1 MDLNA
6 SARQQA
12 RQRWME
18 KDANYRSASL
28 KFWNRETTGQR
39 GLNTATI
46 GFSRAMS
53 NDLQRAL
60 YVQGQARQQ
69 YETLFSKYYAQGGD
83 MIGKQEGRSRTAG
96 RKGLLALT
104 RARGALNNAV
114 RNEYG
119 PNMARRY
126 QARLRQYQGARAKA
140 INAIGVRPEYGAPV
154 LMPPSNRLG
163 GALQI
168 ASQIAS
174 LYTTISGFSGL
185 GGGLNTPDFTP
196 KPIPTLPNGMTDWSQ
211 AIVIGP

>member
-1 MDLNA
+1 MDMNA
-6 SARQQA
+6 AARQQA

-69 YETLFSKYYAQGGD
+69 YESLFAKYFAQGGD
-83 MIGKQEGRSRTAG
+83 IIGKQEGRSRTAG
-96 RKGLLALT
+96 RKGVLALT

-114 RNEYG
+114 RNEFG
-119 PNMARRY
+119 PNMARRQ
-126 QARLRQYQGARAKA
+126 QARLQQYQMARAKS

-168 ASQIAS
+168 ASTALTVATPFLPGGSIFKMFGNTGSQLAPLQAFAPIA
-174 LYTTISGFSGL
+174 
-185 GGGLNTPDFTP
+185 
-196 KPIPTLPNGMTDWSQ
+196 
-211 AIVIGP
+211 

>member
-6 SARQQA
+6 GARQQA

-69 YETLFSKYYAQGGD
+69 YENAFAKFYSQGGD
-83 MIGKQEGRSRTAG
+83 MVGKQEGRSRTAG
-96 RKGLLALT
+96 RKGILALT
-104 RARGALNNAV
+104 RVRGALNNAV

-126 QARLRQYQGARAKA
+126 QARLKRFGSEKAKA

-168 ASQIAS
+168 ASTALSIATPF
-174 LYTTISGFSGL
+174 LP
-185 GGGLNTPDFTP
+185 GGG
-196 KPIPTLPNGMTDWSQ
+196 IHTLLTKQ
-211 AIVIGP
+211 AAEAPLRLPVSAWLGAGAG

>member
-6 SARQQA
+6 SARMAA

-28 KFWNRETTGQR
+28 KFWNKETTGQR

-60 YVQGQARQQ
+60 YVQGQARQS
-69 YETLFSKYYAQGGD
+69 YENLFSKFYAQGGD
-83 MIGKQEGRSRTAG
+83 MRGKQEGRSRTAG

-119 PNMARRY
+119 ANMARRQ
-126 QARLRQYQGARAKA
+126 QARLRQYQAARAKA

-154 LMPPSNRLG
+154 LQPPTNRLG

-168 ASQIAS
+168 GTQVAS
-174 LYTTISGFSGL
+174 LATANVF
-185 GGGLNTPDFTP
+185 GGGKMNF
-196 KPIPTLPNGMTDWSQ
+196 IEFISQ
-211 AIVIGP
+211 

>member
-6 SARQQA
+6 GERRAA
-12 RQRWME
+12 KQRWMQ
-18 KDANYRSASL
+18 KDADYRSASL

-69 YETLFSKYYAQGGD
+69 YENAFAKFYSQGGD
-83 MIGKQEGRSRTAG
+83 MVGKQEGRSRTAG
-96 RKGLLALT
+96 RKGILALT
-104 RARGALNNAV
+104 RVRGALNNAV

-126 QARLRQYQGARAKA
+126 QARLKRFGSEKAKA

-168 ASQIAS
+168 ASTALSIATPF
-174 LYTTISGFSGL
+174 LPGGGIHTLLTKQAAEAPLKLSGL
-185 GGGLNTPDFTP
+185 SWLS
-196 KPIPTLPNGMTDWSQ
+196 MT
-211 AIVIGP
+211 GT

>member
-12 RQRWME
+12 KQRWME

-60 YVQGQARQQ
+60 YVQGQSRQQ
-69 YETLFSKYYAQGGD
+69 YESLFSKFYAQGGD
-83 MIGKQEGRSRTAG
+83 MRGKQEGRSRTAG

-114 RNEYG
+114 RNEFG
-119 PNMARRY
+119 PNMARRQ

-174 LYTTISGFSGL
+174 LYTTISGFNFP
-185 GGGLNTPDFTP
+185 GGGGNTPVYNPLD
-196 KPIPTLPNGMTDWSQ
+196 IQ
-211 AIVIGP
+211 VA

>member
-28 KFWNRETTGQR
+28 KFWNKETTGQR

-60 YVQGQARQQ
+60 YVQGQSRQQ
-69 YETLFSKYYAQGGD
+69 YENLFTKFYAQGGD
-83 MIGKQEGRSRTAG
+83 MVGKQEGRSRTAG

-140 INAIGVRPEYGAPV
+140 VNSVGVRPEYGAPV
-154 LMPPSNRLG
+154 LMPPTNRLG

-168 ASQIAS
+168 ASQIAGLVS
-174 LYTTISGFSGL
+174 AFNGL
-185 GGGLNTPDFTP
+185 GGANTTPDFTP

>member
-69 YETLFSKYYAQGGD
+69 YETTFAKYFAQGGD
-83 MIGKQEGRSRTAG
+83 IIGKQEGRSRTAG

-140 INAIGVRPEYGAPV
+140 VNSVGVRPEYGAPV
-154 LMPPSNRLG
+154 LMPPTNRLG

-168 ASQIAS
+168 ASQIAGLVS
-174 LYTTISGFSGL
+174 AFNGL
-185 GGGLNTPDFTP
+185 GGANTTPDFTP

>member
-12 RQRWME
+12 KQRWME

-28 KFWNRETTGQR
+28 KFWNKETTGQR

-69 YETLFSKYYAQGGD
+69 YETTFAKYFAQGGD
-83 MIGKQEGRSRTAG
+83 IIGKQEGRSRTAG

-119 PNMARRY
+119 ANMARRQ
-126 QARLRQYQGARAKA
+126 QARLRQYQAARAKA

-163 GALQI
+163 GALQL
-168 ASQIAS
+168 ASQALSIATPF
-174 LYTTISGFSGL
+174 LP
-185 GGGLNTPDFTP
+185 GGG
-196 KPIPTLPNGMTDWSQ
+196 IHTLLTKQ
-211 AIVIGP
+211 AAEAPLKLPVSAWLGAGAG

>member
-1 MDLNA
+1 MDANA
-6 SARQQA
+6 GARQAA

-18 KDANYRSASL
+18 KDANFRSESL

-46 GFSRAMS
+46 GYSRAMS

-69 YETLFSKYYAQGGD
+69 YESAFAKYFAQGGD
-83 MIGKQEGRSRTAG
+83 MVGKQEGRSRTAG

-114 RNEYG
+114 RNEFG
-119 PNMARRY
+119 ANMARRQ
-126 QARLRQYQGARAKA
+126 QARLRQYQGATAKA
-140 INAIGVRPEYGAPV
+140 VNSIGVRPEYGAPV
-154 LMPPSNRLG
+154 LMPPTNRLA

-168 ASQIAS
+168 ASQVAS
-174 LYTTISGFSGL
+174 IVSGFSGL

-196 KPIPTLPNGMTDWSQ
+196 KPIPTLPNGMTDWSK
-211 AIVIGP
+211 ALVIGP

>member
-28 KFWNRETTGQR
+28 KFWNKETTGQR
-39 GLNTATI
+39 GLNTAAI

-60 YVQGQARQQ
+60 YVQGQSRQQ
-69 YETLFSKYYAQGGD
+69 YENLFTKFYAQGGD
-83 MIGKQEGRSRTAG
+83 MVGKQEGRSRTAG

-126 QARLRQYQGARAKA
+126 QARLRQYQEARAKA
-140 INAIGVRPEYGAPV
+140 VNSVGVRPEYGAPV
-154 LMPPSNRLG
+154 LLPPTNRLG

-168 ASQIAS
+168 ASQIAGLVS
-174 LYTTISGFSGL
+174 AFNGL
-185 GGGLNTPDFTP
+185 GGANTTPDFTP

>member
-12 RQRWME
+12 KQRWME

-28 KFWNRETTGQR
+28 KFWNKETTGQR
-39 GLNTATI
+39 GLNTAAI

-60 YVQGQARQQ
+60 YVQGQSRQQ
-69 YETLFSKYYAQGGD
+69 YENLFTKFYAQGGD
-83 MIGKQEGRSRTAG
+83 MVGKQEGRSRTAG

-104 RARGALNNAV
+104 RARGTLNNAV

-119 PNMARRY
+119 PNMARRQ
-126 QARLRQYQGARAKA
+126 QARLRQYQAARAKS

-163 GALQI
+163 GALQL
-168 ASQIAS
+168 ASQAWSIATPY
-174 LYTTISGFSGL
+174 LP
-185 GGGLNTPDFTP
+185 GGGIHTLFTQGGSQLAP
-196 KPIPTLPNGMTDWSQ
+196 LQAFAPI
-211 AIVIGP
+211 V

>member
-12 RQRWME
+12 RQEWMK

-46 GFSRAMS
+46 GYSRSMS

-69 YETLFSKYYAQGGD
+69 YESTFAKYFAQGGD
-83 MIGKQEGRSRTAG
+83 IIGKQEGRSRTAG

-104 RARGALNNAV
+104 RVRGALNNAV

-163 GALQI
+163 GALQL
-168 ASQIAS
+168 ASQALSIATPF
-174 LYTTISGFSGL
+174 LP
-185 GGGLNTPDFTP
+185 GGGIHTLLTQNVGSQLAPLQAFA
-196 KPIPTLPNGMTDWSQ
+196 PI
-211 AIVIGP
+211 V

>member
-39 GLNTATI
+39 SLNTATI
-46 GFSRAMS
+46 GFSRALS

-69 YETLFSKYYAQGGD
+69 YESAFAKFYAQGGD
-83 MIGKQEGRSRTAG
+83 MRGKEGGRSRTAG
-96 RKGLLALT
+96 KKGLLALT
-104 RARGALNNAV
+104 RVRGALNNAV

-126 QARLRQYQGARAKA
+126 QARLKMFQSQKAKA
-140 INAIGVRPEYGAPV
+140 INSIGVRPEYGAPV

-168 ASQIAS
+168 ATQVAS
-174 LYTTISGFSGL
+174 LGSTQIGSKTIFEMMG
-185 GGGLNTPDFTP
+185 
-196 KPIPTLPNGMTDWSQ
+196 
-211 AIVIGP
+211 IG

>member
-1 MDLNA
+1 MA
-6 SARQQA
+6 ARQK
-12 RQRWME
+12 WME

-28 KFWNRETTGQR
+28 KFWNKETTGQR

-46 GFSRAMS
+46 GYSRSMS

-69 YETLFSKYYAQGGD
+69 YEAAFTKFYSQGGD
-83 MIGKQEGRSRTAG
+83 MVGKQEGRSRTAG

-154 LMPPSNRLG
+154 LMPPTNRLG

-168 ASQIAS
+168 GTQVAS
-174 LYTTISGFSGL
+174 LATANVFSGGTENL
-185 GGGLNTPDFTP
+185 LEFLAG
-196 KPIPTLPNGMTDWSQ
+196 
-211 AIVIGP
+211 

>member
-6 SARQQA
+6 SARQAA

-60 YVQGQARQQ
+60 YVQGQSRQQ
-69 YETLFSKYYAQGGD
+69 YENLFTKFYAQGGD
-83 MIGKQEGRSRTAG
+83 MVGKQEGRSRTAG

-140 INAIGVRPEYGAPV
+140 VNAVGVRPEYGAPV
-154 LMPPSNRLG
+154 LMPPTNRLG

-168 ASQIAS
+168 ASQIAGLVS
-174 LYTTISGFSGL
+174 AFNGL
-185 GGGLNTPDFTP
+185 GGANTTPDFTP

-211 AIVIGP
+211 AITIGP

>member
-28 KFWNRETTGQR
+28 KFWNKETTGQR

-140 INAIGVRPEYGAPV
+140 VNSVGVRPEYGAPV
-154 LMPPSNRLG
+154 LMPPTNRLG

-168 ASQIAS
+168 ASQIAGLVS
-174 LYTTISGFSGL
+174 AFNGL
-185 GGGLNTPDFTP
+185 GGANTTPDFTP

>member
-1 MDLNA
+1 MDLNE
-6 SARQQA
+6 SEKQRA

-18 KDANYRSASL
+18 KDASYRSVSL

-53 NDLQRAL
+53 NDLQSAL

-69 YETLFSKYYAQGGD
+69 YETLFAKYYAQGGD
-83 MIGKQEGRSRTAG
+83 IIRKQEGRSRTAG
-96 RKGLLALT
+96 RKGILALT

-119 PNMARRY
+119 ANMARRY

-140 INAIGVRPEYGAPV
+140 INAIGVRPEYGVPV

-163 GALQI
+163 GALQLANTALSI
-168 ASQIAS
+168 ATPF
-174 LYTTISGFSGL
+174 LP
-185 GGGLNTPDFTP
+185 GGGINKLLTKSAADAPLKLP
-196 KPIPTLPNGMTDWSQ
+196 PISWLSGEDS
-211 AIVIGP
+211 

>member
-28 KFWNRETTGQR
+28 KFWNKETTGQR

-69 YETLFSKYYAQGGD
+69 YETLFSKFYAEGGD
-83 MIGKQEGRSRTAG
+83 MRGKQEGRSRTAG

-140 INAIGVRPEYGAPV
+140 VNSVGVRPEYGAPV
-154 LMPPSNRLG
+154 LMPPTNRLG

-168 ASQIAS
+168 ASQIAGLVS
-174 LYTTISGFSGL
+174 AFNGL
-185 GGGLNTPDFTP
+185 GGANTTPDFTP

>member
-1 MDLNA
+1 MDKNA
-6 SARQQA
+6 GARMAA

-28 KFWNRETTGQR
+28 KFWNKETTGQR

-69 YETLFSKYYAQGGD
+69 YETTFAKYFAQGGD
-83 MIGKQEGRSRTAG
+83 IVGKQEGRSRTAG

-104 RARGALNNAV
+104 RVRGALNNAV

-119 PNMARRY
+119 ANMARRQ
-126 QARLRQYQGARAKA
+126 QARLRQYQAARAKA
-140 INAIGVRPEYGAPV
+140 INSIGVRPEYGAPV

-168 ASQIAS
+168 AQMGLQIATPF
-174 LYTTISGFSGL
+174 LPGGQLAGL
-185 GGGLNTPDFTP
+185 FTKTP
-196 KPIPTLPNGMTDWSQ
+196 KLPVFNPLDVMI
-211 AIVIGP
+211 A

>member
-1 MDLNA
+1 MDANA
-6 SARQQA
+6 GARMAA

-28 KFWNRETTGQR
+28 KFWNKETTGQR

-69 YETLFSKYYAQGGD
+69 YESAFTKYFAQGGD
-83 MIGKQEGRSRTAG
+83 IVGKQEGRSRTAG

-119 PNMARRY
+119 PNMARRQ
-126 QARLRQYQGARAKA
+126 QARLRQYQVARAKA
-140 INAIGVRPEYGAPV
+140 INSIGVRPEYGAPV
-154 LMPPSNRLG
+154 LMPPTNRLG
-163 GALQI
+163 GALQL
-168 ASQIAS
+168 ATQTVS
-174 LYTTISGFSGL
+174 LASGL
-185 GGGLNTPDFTP
+185 GVGNAQGIFTGGIF
-196 KPIPTLPNGMTDWSQ
+196 G
-211 AIVIGP
+211 

>member
-12 RQRWME
+12 KQRWME

-69 YETLFSKYYAQGGD
+69 YETLFSKFYAQGGD
-83 MIGKQEGRSRTAG
+83 MRGKQEGRSRTAG

-126 QARLRQYQGARAKA
+126 QARLRQYQSARAKA

-174 LYTTISGFSGL
+174 LYTTISGFSGP
-185 GGGLNTPDFTP
+185 GGGFDTPDFTP

>member
-12 RQRWME
+12 KQRWME

-28 KFWNRETTGQR
+28 KFWNKETTGQR

-69 YETLFSKYYAQGGD
+69 YETTFAKYYAQGGD
-83 MIGKQEGRSRTAG
+83 IIGKQEGRSRTAG

-104 RARGALNNAV
+104 RVRGALNNAV

-119 PNMARRY
+119 ANMARRQ
-126 QARLRQYQGARAKA
+126 QARLRQYQAARAKA

-163 GALQI
+163 GALQL
-168 ASQIAS
+168 ASQALSIATPF
-174 LYTTISGFSGL
+174 LP
-185 GGGLNTPDFTP
+185 GGGIHTLFTQSGSQLAP
-196 KPIPTLPNGMTDWSQ
+196 LQAFAPI
-211 AIVIGP
+211 V

>member
-12 RQRWME
+12 KKRWME
-18 KDANYRSASL
+18 KDANYRSACL

-69 YETLFSKYYAQGGD
+69 YETTFAKYYAQGGD
-83 MIGKQEGRSRTAG
+83 IIGKQEGRSRTAG

-104 RARGALNNAV
+104 RVRGALNNAL

-119 PNMARRY
+119 ANMARRQ
-126 QARLRQYQGARAKA
+126 QARLRQYQAARAKA

-163 GALQI
+163 GALQL
-168 ASQIAS
+168 ASQALSIATPF
-174 LYTTISGFSGL
+174 LP
-185 GGGLNTPDFTP
+185 GGGIHTLFTQSGSQLAP
-196 KPIPTLPNGMTDWSQ
+196 LQAFAPI
-211 AIVIGP
+211 V

>member
-1 MDLNA
+1 MDMNA
-6 SARQQA
+6 AARQQA

-69 YETLFSKYYAQGGD
+69 YESLFAKYFAQGGD
-83 MIGKQEGRSRTAG
+83 IIGKQEGRSRTAG
-96 RKGLLALT
+96 RKGVLALT

-114 RNEYG
+114 RNEFG
-119 PNMARRY
+119 PNMARRQ
-126 QARLRQYQGARAKA
+126 QARLQQYQMARAKS

-163 GALQI
+163 GALQLASTALTVATPFLPGGSIFKMFGGNNPLKVVDPLSNMLI
-168 ASQIAS
+168 A
-174 LYTTISGFSGL
+174 
-185 GGGLNTPDFTP
+185 
-196 KPIPTLPNGMTDWSQ
+196 
-211 AIVIGP
+211 

>member
-12 RQRWME
+12 KQRWME

-69 YETLFSKYYAQGGD
+69 YENLFSKFYAQGGD
-83 MIGKQEGRSRTAG
+83 IIGKQEGRSRTAG

-140 INAIGVRPEYGAPV
+140 VNSVGVRPEYGAPV
-154 LMPPSNRLG
+154 LMPPTNRLG

-168 ASQIAS
+168 ASQIAGLVS
-174 LYTTISGFSGL
+174 AFNGL
-185 GGGLNTPDFTP
+185 GGANTTPDFTP

>member
-12 RQRWME
+12 KQRWME

-46 GFSRAMS
+46 GFSRALS

-69 YETLFSKYYAQGGD
+69 YESAFAKFYSQGGD
-83 MIGKQEGRSRTAG
+83 IKGKEGGRSRTAG

-104 RARGALNNAV
+104 RVRGALNNAV

-126 QARLRQYQGARAKA
+126 QARLKMYQSQKAKVV
-140 INAIGVRPEYGAPV
+140 NAIGVRPEYGAPV

-168 ASQIAS
+168 ATQVAS
-174 LYTTISGFSGL
+174 LGSMTPTGGDTIFKMLGFG
-185 GGGLNTPDFTP
+185 
-196 KPIPTLPNGMTDWSQ
+196 
-211 AIVIGP
+211 

>member
-1 MDLNA
+1 VCDRNEA
-6 SARQQA
+6 SRREA
-12 RQRWME
+12 RQRWML

-69 YETLFSKYYAQGGD
+69 YETTFAKYFAQGGD
-83 MIGKQEGRSRTAG
+83 IVGKQEGRSRTAG

-104 RARGALNNAV
+104 RVRGALNNAV

-119 PNMARRY
+119 PNMARRQ

-154 LMPPSNRLG
+154 LMPPTNRLG
-163 GALQI
+163 GALDFAQQALSV
-168 ASQIAS
+168 ASPFLPGGNIFKM
-174 LYTTISGFSGL
+174 FSATQKMDQPLKLTVSDWL
-185 GGGLNTPDFTP
+185 GAP
-196 KPIPTLPNGMTDWSQ
+196 S
-211 AIVIGP
+211 V

>member
-1 MDLNA
+1 MDKNA
-6 SARQQA
+6 GDRMAA

-28 KFWNRETTGQR
+28 KFWNKETTGQR

-69 YETLFSKYYAQGGD
+69 YETTFAKYYAQGGD
-83 MIGKQEGRSRTAG
+83 IIGKQEGRSRTAG

-104 RARGALNNAV
+104 RVRGALNNAV

-119 PNMARRY
+119 ANMARRQ
-126 QARLRQYQGARAKA
+126 QARLRQYQAARAKS
-140 INAIGVRPEYGAPV
+140 INAIGVRPEYGAPG

-163 GALQI
+163 GALQL
-168 ASQIAS
+168 ASQALSIATPF
-174 LYTTISGFSGL
+174 LP
-185 GGGLNTPDFTP
+185 GGGIHTLFTQSGSQLAP
-196 KPIPTLPNGMTDWSQ
+196 LQAFAPI
-211 AIVIGP
+211 V

>member
-1 MDLNA
+1 MDANA
-6 SARQQA
+6 GARMAARQK
-12 RQRWME
+12 WME

-28 KFWNRETTGQR
+28 KFWNKETTGQR

-69 YETLFSKYYAQGGD
+69 YETAFAKYFAQGGD
-83 MIGKQEGRSRTAG
+83 IIGKQEGRSRTAG

-119 PNMARRY
+119 ANMARRQ
-126 QARLRQYQGARAKA
+126 QARLRQYQVARAKA
-140 INAIGVRPEYGAPV
+140 INSIGVRPEYGAPV
-154 LMPPSNRLG
+154 LMPPTNRLG
-163 GALQI
+163 GALQVASTAI
-168 ASQIAS
+168 SVATPFLPGGGINKLFTNLGGDKFPADQLVNSQI
-174 LYTTISGFSGL
+174 
-185 GGGLNTPDFTP
+185 
-196 KPIPTLPNGMTDWSQ
+196 
-211 AIVIGP
+211 V

>member
-28 KFWNRETTGQR
+28 KFWNKETTGQR

-69 YETLFSKYYAQGGD
+69 YETTFANYFAKGGD
-83 MIGKQEGRSRTAG
+83 IVGKQEGRSRTAG

-104 RARGALNNAV
+104 RVRGALNNAV

-119 PNMARRY
+119 VNMARRQ
-126 QARLRQYQGARAKA
+126 QARLKMFQSQKAKA
-140 INAIGVRPEYGAPV
+140 INSIGVRPEYGAPV

-168 ASQIAS
+168 ATQVAS
-174 LYTTISGFSGL
+174 LGSTQFTSGGSTIFEMLGFG
-185 GGGLNTPDFTP
+185 
-196 KPIPTLPNGMTDWSQ
+196 
-211 AIVIGP
+211 

>member
-12 RQRWME
+12 KQRWME
-18 KDANYRSASL
+18 KDANYRSASR
-28 KFWNRETTGQR
+28 KFWNKETTGQR

-46 GFSRAMS
+46 GYSRSMS

-69 YETLFSKYYAQGGD
+69 YESAFTKYFAQGGD
-83 MIGKQEGRSRTAG
+83 IVGKQEGRSRTAG

-119 PNMARRY
+119 PNMARRQ
-126 QARLRQYQGARAKA
+126 QARIRQYQVARAKA
-140 INAIGVRPEYGAPV
+140 INSIGVRPEYGAPV
-154 LMPPSNRLG
+154 LMPPTNRLG
-163 GALQI
+163 GALEL
-168 ASQIAS
+168 ASTALSVATPFLPGGGISKLFSS
-174 LYTTISGFSGL
+174 LGK
-185 GGGLNTPDFTP
+185 GGLNYNPLDVVVT
-196 KPIPTLPNGMTDWSQ
+196 
-211 AIVIGP
+211 

>member
-1 MDLNA
+1 MDANA
-6 SARQQA
+6 SARMAA
-12 RQRWME
+12 RQKWME

-28 KFWNRETTGQR
+28 KFWNKETTGQR

-69 YETLFSKYYAQGGD
+69 YETAFAKYFAQGGD
-83 MIGKQEGRSRTAG
+83 IIGKQEGRSRTAG

-119 PNMARRY
+119 PNMARRQ
-126 QARLRQYQGARAKA
+126 QARLRQYQVARAKA
-140 INAIGVRPEYGAPV
+140 INSIGVRPEYGAPV
-154 LMPPSNRLG
+154 LMPPTNRLG
-163 GALQI
+163 GALQL
-168 ASQIAS
+168 ATQTVS
-174 LYTTISGFSGL
+174 LASGL
-185 GGGLNTPDFTP
+185 GVGNASGILWD
-196 KPIPTLPNGMTDWSQ
+196 
-211 AIVIGP
+211 

>member
-6 SARQQA
+6 SARMQA

-69 YETLFSKYYAQGGD
+69 YETLFSKFYAQGGD

-119 PNMARRY
+119 VNMARRQ
-126 QARLRQYQGARAKA
+126 QARLRQYQSMRAKA
-140 INAIGVRPEYGAPV
+140 INSVGVRPEYGAPV
-154 LMPPSNRLG
+154 LMPPTNRLG

-168 ASQIAS
+168 GTQVAS
-174 LYTTISGFSGL
+174 LATANLFSGGTENL
-185 GGGLNTPDFTP
+185 LQVLAG
-196 KPIPTLPNGMTDWSQ
+196 
-211 AIVIGP
+211 A